1 MMHLQIEIGFQNPV
15 GILGE
20 VPQKGCDLNHS
31 FLCGLP
37 QVRFQL
43 YRPNKS
49 LQDAVAALG
58 EITLRRAFGT
68 SRRT

>member
-1 MMHLQIEIGFQNPV
+1 MTHLQIEIGFQNPV

-43 YRPNKS
+43 YRPKKS
-49 LQDAVAALG
+49 LPDPVAAVG
-58 EITLRRAFGT
+58 EITLRRAFWD
-68 SRRT
+68 